1 MKYRG
6 LQSAS
11 LLACFIPSLR
21 ILFLPLLHCAISFL
35 CFHFP
40 IFTTIYN
47 ICPYLLFSFMCFL
60 SHWRKK
66 KKKNLVILFL
76 CVFRHRFCF
85 FYCLLLLFFF
95 IMDTNFFSFCVF
107 CLYSLCT
114 NALILLLGWKG
125 QFPVELSHLGKIF
138 SLPRAN
144 LYTAHGIRHHNP

>member
-1 MKYRG
+1 M
-6 LQSAS
+6 QFHFFA
-11 LLACFIPSLR
+11 FIF
-21 ILFLPLLHCAISFL
+21 LFLPLFITFALTFYSLLCAF
-35 CFHFP
+35 FP
-40 IFTTIYN
+40 IEG
-47 ICPYLLFSFMCFL
+47 
-60 SHWRKK
+60 K

>member
-66 KKKNLVILFL
+66 KKKTLW
-76 CVFRHRFCF
+76 
-85 FYCLLLLFFF
+85 FYSYVYSDIGFAFSIAFYYFFFF